1 MPRPYIS
8 SSIDAL
14 EREVDT
20 HKDNVAELKKI
31 KAELKHRKPRLRNKN
46 LMAVIDGWIKGEP
59 GFTQE
64 ELFTEKQKTRVK
76 SEQKKPKAS
85 PIQKGSSV
93 SAAEKPDKP
102 LMENK
107 APSAKTGIP
116 IAKPEGADHQA
127 QRKPNPVVQAT
138 VVQTPAKKPAREDV
152 ILEQKREDKQ
162 VEYPDGFLHQNFDDM
177 RTKLLDIAGGRSRLI
192 SLDQNGKS
200 FVRLVDELPDQL
212 VDTLLKN
219 KAMTLVPVPEPTRE
233 ELEEHGY
240 IAWDEEEARW
250 NTLKPDPAAKQW
262 AGVLGLKNDYE
273 LPDNSDHADDERH
286 EDLDLQTLVFEPA
299 LNVKLQK
306 LSREAK
312 TAIDETGNNILFL
325 CLGFLEWSDVAK
337 GGNKRYA
344 PLYMVPVEITKDVN
358 NGVSVFRLAFTGEDI
373 LPNLTL
379 REKLKRDFGIILPDV
394 VDADDEDRLLS
405 PEQYF
410 DAVNALLA
418 RKSNDPNIKEWRV
431 RRFGTLATLSLGKL
445 LMYLDLDPARWPDNG
460 KALLEHE
467 VVSHFFHDGAKRVDG
482 QSSSGA
488 GHADYVLDDV
498 EDIHENFPMIEDADS
513 SQMSALIDILKG
525 NSMVVEG
532 PPGTGKSQTITNLLA
547 AAMAQSKTVLFV
559 AEKQAALDVVKRR
572 MDKAGLGDFCLD
584 LHSDKAQK
592 RLVLDSFNERMLNQR
607 GHAHSVDEYDRQVQR
622 YERARQQLQ
631 DYVQMINDEWKAT
644 GMTLHEILAAATRY
658 GEAVSPIVYSDVAP
672 EGISGVS
679 FSKVL
684 LDEALEK
691 LESYYEYL
699 AIVSKQLPDAGNWES
714 HPWYGVGNK
723 ALGSVPENEIAAS
736 MGAWIERIE
745 TVNASASAFYTRHGL
760 DAAHVNRLDALET
773 AIEKWQV
780 IPLLSGGE
788 VVSAFRQIGAE
799 DVAPLHAAAQQIKTV
814 ASGFSAAGNVF
825 PRDVITDAGALE
837 TIKESLAGLAL
848 MGVARSLSFDEINR
862 AINDAEKAKRLLA
875 STLERRNEFLPNVKP
890 ALREAL
896 AGNVAGLKEFSRFCE
911 HAAALETAHVNY
923 RDPLFDNDGLVDL
936 IAKAKAQSDALVER
950 RGAFEQDFAIDKLPS
965 IEDIKHISAIF
976 GETSF
981 ISIFKSSWRAAKKS
995 ASAFIVHEKV
1005 DCNAMAGK
1013 LHELAIW
1020 LEDVDQFA
1028 KEATY
1033 SEKLEGFFKG
1043 VETDW
1048 EKVSSLAA
1056 WFKRVRADY
1065 GIGFGRRVIFAS
1077 ELFSLDQNVF
1087 RGVRNLHADGLSMQI
1102 DAFVSLLERL
1112 GGVFTQQT
1120 LFSDADVD
1128 FAADLNPLQ
1137 SFLFDISAYMKGIQQ
1152 SLLDASLPQDAVIAA
1167 LTSLDAAKQAAQA
1180 VSALALSETYFN
1192 ASLNLTLSSNGQLPD
1207 DYQPFLQTVAFA
1219 EAVHAVQFSDLVLAL
1234 NTCDTAEDVSVLVQ
1248 GAAALTDDHKA
1259 MADAEASFFALVESS
1274 RSAWFKDSGL
1284 AFDKVIARNHGAKTN
1299 VRWLDGWLKYL
1310 HARDRMDTV
1319 GFNKLKELLLKDQG
1333 TLEHAKD
1340 VMRFAAFQA
1349 LAREIYQNTPALSER
1364 SGHEQTVLQGQFAK
1378 YDETL
1383 KELQRKRV
1391 AAIAAATEI
1400 PEGTSGARVANYSGG
1415 HLLRHE
1421 VGKKRGHISI
1431 RHLVERAGKAMQAYK
1446 PCFMMSPM
1454 AVAKYLPPG
1463 SIEFDLVVM
1472 DEASQVK
1479 PEYALSCFARGKNV
1493 VVVGD
1498 PKQLPPTSF
1507 FERSVSNDDE
1517 DFEDVGVIGEAESIL
1532 DAVGGHFKQRQ
1543 LRWHYRSKHESLIEF
1558 SNHKFY
1564 DSNLVLFPSPWAES
1578 DEFGIKFNYVETGR
1592 FLNNVNVAESQA
1604 VIQAIKVQ
1612 LMDRP
1617 DESVGIV
1624 AMNSKQRDHIES
1636 DLESALRDDNLFRAA
1651 YQKNMGSADP
1661 LFIKNLE
1668 NVQGDERDV
1677 IFISFTYG
1685 PNEKG
1690 SKHVPQRFGPINS
1703 DDGWRRLNVLF
1714 TRAKKRIQVY
1724 SSMTADQV
1732 NVSDTSKRGVKSLKA
1747 YLAYAQT
1754 GMLVGQAGVQQKEP
1768 DSDFEIAVMDALAKH
1783 GFECVPQVG
1792 VAGFFIDIAV
1802 RDPGMPGRYLM
1813 GIECDGAT
1821 YHSSKSTRDRDRVR
1835 QGVLEGLGW
1844 EIRRIWSTDWFKHPE
1859 AELKP
1864 IIDELKRKATPISE
1878 LPVDAVVETSACDN
1892 NSNEEATYESYS
1904 SQTLEQRLK
1913 NFADNVISK
1922 EFPDTASEKRLL
1934 RPEMI
1939 ERLVSDMPTSNED
1952 FTVFIP
1958 AYLRKQTDT
1967 KESFAYLV
1975 DVLEIVAEYEDE
1987 SFRHKEKLDGDN

>member
-1 MPRPYIS
+1 MSRPYINN
-8 SSIDAL
+8 SIDEL
-14 EREVDT
+14 ETEVDA
-20 HKDNVAELKKI
+20 HKGNVAELQNI
-31 KAELKHRKPRLRNKN
+31 KAELEYRKPRLRNRN
-46 LMAVIDGWIKGEP
+46 LIATIDRLMAGEP
-59 GFTQE
+59 AFFQE
-64 ELFTEKQKTRVK
+64 ELLTEKQ
-76 SEQKKPKAS
+76 Q
-85 PIQKGSSV
+85 SV
-93 SAAEKPDKP
+93 EKNSQERPESVPDNHNHGRSNADVFDGP

-107 APSAKTGIP
+107 APAEKTGIP
-116 IAKPEGADHQA
+116 EAKPQGLDHSTA
-127 QRKPNPVVQAT
+127 PDNRAALKT
-138 VVQTPAKKPAREDV
+138 SAKEDV
-152 ILEQKREDKQ
+152 ILEQKREEKMID
-162 VEYPDGFLHQNFDDM
+162 YPAGFLHQNFEDM

-212 VDTLLKN
+212 VDTLLKG
-219 KAMTLVPVPEPTRE
+219 KAMTMVPVPEPTKE
-233 ELEEHGY
+233 ELEAHGY

-250 NTLKPDPAAKQW
+250 NTLKKDPTPKEW

-273 LPDNSDHADDERH
+273 LPDNSDHANDERH
-286 EDLDLQTLVFEPA
+286 EDLDLQTLVFESA
-299 LNVKLQK
+299 LNVRLQS

-312 TAIDETGNNILFL
+312 TAIDETGNNVLFL

-337 GGNKRYA
+337 GGKKRYA
-344 PLYMVPVEITKDVN
+344 PLYMVPVEITKDLED
-358 NGVSVFRLAFTGEDI
+358 GVSIFRLAFTGEDI

-379 REKLKRDFGIILPDV
+379 REKLKQDFGIVLPDV
-394 VDADDEDRLLS
+394 VDADDEDRLLTA
-405 PEQYF
+405 EKYF
-410 DAVNALLA
+410 DEVNALLA

-445 LMYLDLDPARWPDNG
+445 LMYLDLDPARWPNNG

-467 VVSHFFHDGAKRVDG
+467 VVSHFFHDGAKQVDG
-482 QSSSGA
+482 QPSGIT
-488 GHADYVLDDV
+488 GQADYVLDDV

-547 AAMAQSKTVLFV
+547 AAMAQGKTVLFV

-592 RLVLDSFNERMLNQR
+592 RLVLDSFNERMSNQS
-607 GHAHSVDEYDRQVQR
+607 HYAHSVDDYNRQVHS

-631 DYVQMINDEWKAT
+631 DYVQMINDEWKTT
-644 GMTLHEILAAATRY
+644 GMTIHQILAAATRY
-658 GEAVSPIVYSDVAP
+658 GEAVSPITYSDVVP
-672 EGISGVS
+672 EGITGVS

-691 LESYYEYL
+691 LESFYEYL
-699 AIVSKQLPDAGNWES
+699 AIVSAQLPDAGNWDS

-723 ALGSVPENEIAAS
+723 ALGSVPENEIATS
-736 MGAWIERIE
+736 IGIWIERIE
-745 TVNASASAFYTRHGL
+745 TVNASASVFYTQHGL
-760 DAAHVNRLDALET
+760 DAEHVNRLDGLES
-773 AIEKWQV
+773 AIEKWQK
-780 IPLLSGGE
+780 IPALSGCE
-788 VVSAFRQIGAE
+788 VVSAFRNIGAE
-799 DVAPLHAAAQQIKTV
+799 SIPQLLEAAEQIKAV
-814 ASGFSAAGNVF
+814 AEGFSAATKVF
-825 PRDVITDAGALE
+825 PRDVIGDVGALE
-837 TIKESLAGLAL
+837 KVKQSLAGLAS
-848 MGVARSLSFDEINR
+848 MGVARSRSFDEINR
-862 AINDAEKAKRLLA
+862 AINDAEKAKQLLA
-875 STLERRNEFLPNVKP
+875 STLELRSAFLPNVKP
-890 ALREAL
+890 ELREVM
-896 AGNVAGLKEFSRFCE
+896 AGNLDGLKEFSRFCE
-911 HAAALETAHVNY
+911 HAAALETEHLNH
-923 RDPLFDNDGLVDL
+923 RDPLFDHEGLVDV

-950 RGAFEQDFAIDKLPS
+950 RGAFEKDFAIDKLPS
-965 IEDIKHISAIF
+965 IDDVKRISEILA
-976 GETSF
+976 ETSF
-981 ISIFKSSWRAAKKS
+981 VSFFKSSWREAKKS
-995 ASAFIVHEKV
+995 ASGFIVHEKF
-1005 DCNAMAGK
+1005 DCKAMATK
-1013 LHELAIW
+1013 LGELAIW
-1020 LEDVDQFA
+1020 LEDVDCFA
-1028 KEATY
+1028 NDATY
-1033 SEKLEGFFKG
+1033 SENLESFFKG
-1043 VETDW
+1043 TETDW
-1048 EKVSSLAA
+1048 AKVGSLAA

-1077 ELFSLDQNVF
+1077 ELFSLDQNLF
-1087 RGVRNLHADGLSMQI
+1087 RGVRNLHADGLSKQI
-1102 DAFVSLLERL
+1102 NEFVSLLERL
-1112 GGVFTQQT
+1112 GAVFTQEAV
-1120 LFSDADVD
+1120 FSDPDVD

-1137 SFLFDISAYMKGIQQ
+1137 SFLFDISSHMKGIQQ
-1152 SLLDASLPQDAVIAA
+1152 SLLDASIPQDAVIAA
-1167 LTSLDAAKQAAQA
+1167 LTSLEAAKQASQQ
-1180 VSALALSETYFN
+1180 VSDLALSQTYFGS
-1192 ASLNLTLSSNGQLPD
+1192 ALDLTLSENGQLPQ
-1207 DYQPFLQTVAFA
+1207 DYQRFLQTVAYV
-1219 EAVHAVQFSDLVLAL
+1219 EAAHAVGFSDLLLAL
-1234 NTCDTAEDVSVLVQ
+1234 NSCDTAEDVSALVQ
-1248 GAAALTDDHKA
+1248 GAAAIVDDHKA
-1259 MADAEASFFALVESS
+1259 MVEAEGSFFALVESD
-1274 RSAWFKDSGL
+1274 RSTWFKDSGL
-1284 AFDKVIARNHGAKTN
+1284 AFEKIITRNRGAKTN
-1299 VRWLDGWLKYL
+1299 VHWLDSWLKYL
-1310 HARDRMDTV
+1310 HAKDRMDTV
-1319 GFNKLKELLLKDQG
+1319 GFHKLKELLLKGQG
-1333 TLEHAKD
+1333 SLEHAKD
-1340 VMRFAAFQA
+1340 VMRFAAYQA

-1364 SGHEQTVLQGQFAK
+1364 SGHEQTVLQRQFAT
-1378 YDETL
+1378 YDEKL

-1400 PEGTSGARVANYSGG
+1400 PEGTSGARVAHYSGG
-1415 HLLRHE
+1415 YLLKHE

-1431 RHLVERAGKAMQAYK
+1431 RHLVERAGDAMLAYK

-1479 PEYALSCFARGKNV
+1479 PEYALSCFARGKKV

-1578 DEFGIKFNYVETGR
+1578 DEFGIKFHYVESGR
-1592 FLNNVNVAESQA
+1592 FLNNVNAVESQT
-1604 VIQAIKVQ
+1604 VIQAIKTQ

-1624 AMNSKQRDHIES
+1624 AMNSKQRDYIES
-1636 DLESALRDDNLFRAA
+1636 DLESALRDDNLFRVA
-1651 YQKNMGSADP
+1651 YQKNRESDDP

-1690 SKHVPQRFGPINS
+1690 SKQVPQRFGPINS

-1844 EIRRIWSTDWFKHPE
+1844 EIRRIWSTDWFKNSD

-1878 LPVDAVVETSACDN
+1878 LPAEEVLEQTSIEVDAV
-1892 NSNEEATYESYS
+1892 EEITYESHY

-1922 EFPDTASEKRLL
+1922 EFPDTPNEKRLL

-1939 ERLVSDMPTSNED
+1939 ERLVIDMPTSQED

-1958 AYLRKQTDT
+1958 GYIRKQTDT
-1967 KESFAYLV
+1967 KEAVTYLI

-1987 SFRHKEKLDGDN
+1987 SSRHKEKLVGDN